1 MDLLRREW
9 DELKNRP
16 FPRSGF
22 ASDDQ
27 RVELASA
34 DSFAAGCIVS
44 FIDTGSLDNA
54 RIAVLKGCLSDIERE
69 LPALSA
75 AAKDYFE
82 RFSRIGK
89 SIISQ
94 LRETR

>member
-1 MDLLRREW
+1 MILVGRQLARWLRLISCG
-9 DELKNRP
+9 DPLK
-16 FPRSGF
+16 
-22 ASDDQ
+22 
-27 RVELASA
+27 A

-44 FIDTGSLDNA
+44 CIGTGSLDNT

-75 AAKDYFE
+75 EAKDYFE

-89 SIISQ
+89 SVISQ
-94 LRETR
+94 PRETR

>member
-1 MDLLRREW
+1 MDSLRGEW
-9 DELKNRP
+9 DKLKSRP

-22 ASDDQ
+22 VSDDQ
-27 RVELASA
+27 RGELAGA
-34 DSFAAGCIVS
+34 DSFAAGCILS
-44 FIDTGSLDNA
+44 FIATGSLDNT
-54 RIAVLKGCLSDIERE
+54 RIAVLKGCLTDIERE

-75 AAKDYFE
+75 EAKDYFE
-82 RFSRIGK
+82 RFSEIGK